1 MNKEIYLKIIQEMSD
16 KSYEIQRK
24 RNVLYILKEE
34 EIKQYQQ
41 TLNELSQAQKHI
53 LSLINKDILRLVFLL
68 ALSGWIIFT
77 SAPVSK
83 DIIELNKT

>member
-1 MNKEIYLKIIQEMSD
+1 MNKEIYLKRIQEMSD
-16 KSYEIQRK
+16 KSYEIQNK

-53 LSLINKDILRLVFLL
+53 LSLIKF
-68 ALSGWIIFT
+68 
-77 SAPVSK
+77 
-83 DIIELNKT
+83 